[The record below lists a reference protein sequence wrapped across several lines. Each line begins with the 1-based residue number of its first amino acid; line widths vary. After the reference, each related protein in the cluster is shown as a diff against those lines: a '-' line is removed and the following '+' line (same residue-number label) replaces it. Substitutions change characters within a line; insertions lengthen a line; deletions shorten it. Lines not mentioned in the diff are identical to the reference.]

1 MADQKDN
8 GEQNVLEYVTLGD
21 LVIFSVVGTSAGTM
35 IGDTALG
42 RVGVQVAARGGA
54 PSLQQHECAFEICPM
69 LSYHAMKELRREMKE
84 VALAAASNAGKGNDY
99 GDKDGDGADSDAMKI
114 EEVRKSMR
122 NEAEQ
127 NALALNERRGEIVN
141 YGDIVQLRHCHS
153 DLYLKMRGK
162 RAALDKD
169 CKSVSL
175 ASGSL
180 SSYFRLSPRFKTRSM
195 GTPVYFDDEVLLTS
209 VKYDLLVHAS
219 RHKCYPRFMR
229 KL

>member
-84 VALAAASNAGKGNDY
+84 VLHTWFEDVMGRGGPKPPTVSASYPLEGSDHALT
-99 GDKDGDGADSDAMKI
+99 
-114 EEVRKSMR
+114 
-122 NEAEQ
+122 
-127 NALALNERRGEIVN
+127 
-141 YGDIVQLRHCHS
+141 C
-153 DLYLKMRGK
+153 
-162 RAALDKD
+162 
-169 CKSVSL
+169 SV
-175 ASGSL
+175 
-180 SSYFRLSPRFKTRSM
+180 
-195 GTPVYFDDEVLLTS
+195 
-209 VKYDLLVHAS
+209 
-219 RHKCYPRFMR
+219 
-229 KL
+229 